1 MASVAMETRLG
12 TAELLREPAPIVAD
26 GQYQLLPLDK
36 VSGLH
41 IPEIEAV
48 AERLADELDFTPGD
62 DLHNVVEKLG
72 GEVGVYDPRLD
83 ESRFSGTFVGKAFGS
98 FRILVPARSSL
109 PYENVIIAK
118 ELGHYFLH
126 HLYSRAKAAATT
138 RDDQEGSDPA
148 ALSNSEAEVF
158 ALCFLMPRTRFVEDL
173 GALTGDIA
181 ALAARYCIP
190 ETVVRRRQQLLELG
204 KSRG

>member
-12 TAELLREPAPIVAD
+12 TAGLERAVTIDERQYVPLAP
-26 GQYQLLPLDK
+26 GK

-41 IPEIEAV
+41 IPEIEAI
-48 AERLADELDFTPGD
+48 AERLAADLSFSPGD

-72 GEVGVYDPRLD
+72 GELGVYDPRLD
-83 ESRFSGTFVGKAFGS
+83 ASRFSGTFVGEEFGS

-126 HLYSRAKAAATT
+126 HLYSRAKLAGETS
-138 RDDQEGSDPA
+138 DDETGDPI

-158 ALCFLMPRTRFVEDL
+158 ALCFLMPKTRFLD
-173 GALTGDIA
+173 D
-181 ALAARYCIP
+181 LAAAGDTASLASRYCIP
-190 ETVVRRRQQLLELG
+190 EAVVCRRKQLLELG